1 MGIKIFENMNQ
12 HNKTFRHYVSNI
24 SLKNLALT
32 LLVFITF
39 STTKAQIN
47 QISKSNTVEQSIYGF
62 QTGFFGAWFYNEQKL
77 FSSFS
82 LRTELGFDAD
92 IDGFFGLEATNATE
106 RNTWIAALSVQ
117 AEPRWYYN
125 FKKRKRKGKVT
136 QGNTGNFVAF
146 RIGANFED
154 TFISNADNLFL
165 PYQIRLIP
173 TWGIRR
179 QLGSSFNYEVGI
191 GIGSVRIFDRRFE
204 KWEGAINLH
213 IRIGLDLSRK

>member
-1 MGIKIFENMNQ
+1 M
-12 HNKTFRHYVSNI
+12 
-24 SLKNLALT
+24 KNLALIIV
-32 LLVFITF
+32 LFLGILN
-39 STTKAQIN
+39 SKAQIN
-47 QISKSNTVEQSIYGF
+47 QKSNNNSVEKSIYGF
-62 QTGFFGAWFYNEQKL
+62 QTGFFGAWFYNEQRL
-77 FSSFS
+77 FINFS

-92 IDGFFGLEATNATE
+92 IDGFFGLEANNV
-106 RNTWIAALSVQ
+106 RQNNTWVLALSVQ

-125 FKKRKRKGKVT
+125 FKKRSRKGKIT

-146 RIGANFED
+146 RVGANFED
-154 TFISNADNLFL
+154 TFISNSDNVSL

-179 QLGSSFNYEVGI
+179 QLGSYFNYELGI

-213 IRIGLDLSRK
+213 IRIGLDFSKR